1 MQRRGLLIRVCL
13 HPAILLRKNDKE
25 KAKSKVDC
33 RYSPPKLFSEPW
45 LFLLSLLCRLFG
57 FSLNVL
63 FALGCHKQILSLE
76 QRLTVASA

>member
-45 LFLLSLLCRLFG
+45 LFLLSLLWLLDF
-57 FSLNVL
+57 FLDVL
-63 FALGCHKQILSLE
+63 LAFACHKQILSLGL
-76 QRLTVASA
+76 RFTLASA